1 MNNMVEIAGL
11 ILFLIGLYGL
21 AARRNIIKSII
32 ALGIMD
38 IGIILFFLGIRY
50 VPGAAAPM
58 TTPDDAAAAWA
69 YAQTADVQ
77 AGEGGTQES
86 APGAA
91 STAPVGDGSALE
103 GAPGTVSATQ
113 AGKGSV
119 LEGAPGAASAT
130 QATPACSEAVWADAV
145 PQALM
150 ITAIV
155 IGVAVTAV
163 ALMMFIALYH
173 RYGTTN
179 WKTAHNIRKEERR
192 N

>member
-1 MNNMVEIAGL
+1 MNNIVEIAGL
-11 ILFLIGLYGL
+11 LLFLIGLYGL
-21 AARRNIIKSII
+21 AARRNIIKSILS
-32 ALGIMD
+32 LGIMD

-50 VPGAAAPM
+50 VPGARAPIGEL
-58 TTPDDAAAAWA
+58 TDAALPENLA
-69 YAQTADVQ
+69 
-77 AGEGGTQES
+77 
-86 APGAA
+86 AA
-91 STAPVGDGSALE
+91 STA
-103 GAPGTVSATQ
+103 
-113 AGKGSV
+113 
-119 LEGAPGAASAT
+119 
-130 QATPACSEAVWADAV
+130 AVQADAV

-192 N
+192 S

>member
-11 ILFLIGLYGL
+11 VLFLIGLYGL

-58 TTPDDAAAAWA
+58 TAADDAAAAWA
-69 YAQTADVQ
+69 YAQTSSAS
-77 AGEGGTQES
+77 AGEVAAQSGG
-86 APGAA
+86 
-91 STAPVGDGSALE
+91 
-103 GAPGTVSATQ
+103 
-113 AGKGSV
+113 
-119 LEGAPGAASAT
+119 
-130 QATPACSEAVWADAV
+130 EAVWADAV

>member
-69 YAQTADVQ
+69 YAQTSDVQ
-77 AGEGGTQES
+77 ADEEG
-86 APGAA
+86 
-91 STAPVGDGSALE
+91 ALE
-103 GAPGTVSATQ
+103 STS
-113 AGKGSV
+113 
-119 LEGAPGAASAT
+119 GAASAA
-130 QATPACSEAVWADAV
+130 QAGSEAVWADAV

>member
-1 MNNMVEIAGL
+1 MDNIIEIAGL
-11 ILFLIGLYGL
+11 LLFLIGLYGL

-32 ALGIMD
+32 SLGIMD

-50 VPGAAAPM
+50 VPGSRAPIGELA
-58 TTPDDAAAAWA
+58 DSASAGNVAAAADNLA
-69 YAQTADVQ
+69 
-77 AGEGGTQES
+77 S
-86 APGAA
+86 A
-91 STAPVGDGSALE
+91 GSA
-103 GAPGTVSATQ
+103 AFQ
-113 AGKGSV
+113 
-119 LEGAPGAASAT
+119 
-130 QATPACSEAVWADAV
+130 ADAV

>member
-1 MNNMVEIAGL
+1 MNNMVEVAGL

-32 ALGIMD
+32 SLGIMD

-58 TTPDDAAAAWA
+58 TTAEDAAAAWA
-69 YAQTADVQ
+69 YTETVQ
-77 AGEGGTQES
+77 AGGGAALAE
-86 APGAA
+86 APGA
-91 STAPVGDGSALE
+91 
-103 GAPGTVSATQ
+103 VSAVQ
-113 AGKGSV
+113 AG
-119 LEGAPGAASAT
+119 
-130 QATPACSEAVWADAV
+130 SEAIWADAV

>member
-1 MNNMVEIAGL
+1 MDNIIEIAGL
-11 ILFLIGLYGL
+11 LLFLIGLYGL

-32 ALGIMD
+32 SLGIMD

-50 VPGAAAPM
+50 VPGSRAPIGEL
-58 TTPDDAAAAWA
+58 
-69 YAQTADVQ
+69 AD
-77 AGEGGTQES
+77 S
-86 APGAA
+86 ASA
-91 STAPVGDGSALE
+91 GSA
-103 GAPGTVSATQ
+103 
-113 AGKGSV
+113 
-119 LEGAPGAASAT
+119 
-130 QATPACSEAVWADAV
+130 AVQADAV

>member
-1 MNNMVEIAGL
+1 MDNIIEIAGL
-11 ILFLIGLYGL
+11 LLFLIGLYGL

-32 ALGIMD
+32 SLGIMD

-50 VPGAAAPM
+50 VPGSRAPIGELADSVSAGNVAAAVDSM
-58 TTPDDAAAAWA
+58 SAGNVAAAADSA
-69 YAQTADVQ
+69 SAGNVAAAADNLAS
-77 AGEGGTQES
+77 AGS
-86 APGAA
+86 
-91 STAPVGDGSALE
+91 
-103 GAPGTVSATQ
+103 
-113 AGKGSV
+113 
-119 LEGAPGAASAT
+119 AASAGNL
-130 QATPACSEAVWADAV
+130 ASAGSAAVQADAV

>member
-69 YAQTADVQ
+69 YAQTSDVQ
-77 AGEGGTQES
+77 ADEGGALES

-91 STAPVGDGSALE
+91 SGVQAGEGSALE
-103 GAPGTVSATQ
+103 GALVSAWAAQ
-113 AGKGSV
+113 AG
-119 LEGAPGAASAT
+119 
-130 QATPACSEAVWADAV
+130 SEAVWADAV